1 MHSKETSMRHGLTVL
16 SAVVALGSA
25 VIVDPSVA
33 ADSAPPKQ
41 VTAQELA
48 NAPVSATFEFEST
61 QLRLLIGGSS
71 GKGVLRFQ
79 GKEYPFTAKSLSVGG
94 VGVAETHAV
103 GEVRY
108 LQNLNDF
115 TGVYTGLTIG
125 ATAVKGK
132 GAATFQN
139 TKGVVVSAKSQ
150 IGRRGAL
157 DGRERLRGRVRQ
169 VMIDAARMPPMRQ
182 CLHWPC
188 GGP

>member
-1 MHSKETSMRHGLTVL
+1 MRHSLTVL

-25 VIVDPSVA
+25 VVIQPAFA

-41 VTAQELA
+41 VTAEDLA
-48 NAPVSATFEFEST
+48 KTPPSATFEFEGT

-103 GEVRY
+103 GDVRY
-108 LQNLNDF
+108 LNNLNDF
-115 TGVYTGLTIG
+115 AGVYTGLTIG
-125 ATAVKGK
+125 ATVVKGK

-139 TKGVVVSAKSQ
+139 NKGVVVSVKSKSDGAALSLGVSGFEVAFAK
-150 IGRRGAL
+150 
-157 DGRERLRGRVRQ
+157 
-169 VMIDAARMPPMRQ
+169 
-182 CLHWPC
+182 
-188 GGP
+188 